1 MNVVYSSSDSYS
13 MVAGIS
19 MYSLLENNQSV
30 DELNIFLIENGMSQ
44 ENKDK
49 FNQHRKMEY

>member
-19 MYSLLENNQSV
+19 MFPCSKTTNLLTN
-30 DELNIFLIENGMSQ
+30 
-44 ENKDK
+44 
-49 FNQHRKMEY
+49 

>member
-30 DELNIFLIENGMSQ
+30 DETKYFP
-44 ENKDK
+44 D
-49 FNQHRKMEY
+49 

>member
-19 MYSLLENNQSV
+19 MYSLLEKQP
-30 DELNIFLIENGMSQ
+30 IC
-44 ENKDK
+44 
-49 FNQHRKMEY
+49 